1 MSKRQDQQTELVL
14 ENRQVVAIFLG
25 LALLCG
31 VFFSLGY
38 VVGNNTASPATA
50 VAQTDE
56 NLPQAS
62 EKPSSLP
69 SPSYMQR
76 SPMAAS
82 QPLDDTPDDTEL
94 NFYSSVQEDQP
105 QGMLLPET
113 PGDGPA
119 DALTDARTM
128 IAVVP
133 PPPGIVVQVSAL
145 TRREDAESLV
155 ALLEERDLPVLVTTG
170 ENDPLFHVVVGP
182 YTNEAEAQRTKQ
194 ILEQDGFRPFL
205 RR

>member
-1 MSKRQDQQTELVL
+1 LVL
-14 ENRQVVAIFLG
+14 ENRQVVVIFLG

-38 VVGNNTASPATA
+38 VVGSNTAAPPAT
-50 VAQTDE
+50 VVQPEE
-56 NLPQAS
+56 NIPQAS

-76 SPMAAS
+76 SPMASS
-82 QPLDDTPDDTEL
+82 QPRNETPDDTEL
-94 NFYSSVQEDQP
+94 NFYSSVQEDRP
-105 QGMLLPET
+105 PGMLLPQN
-113 PGDGPA
+113 PGDEPTIA
-119 DALTDARTM
+119 PDEELAR

-155 ALLEERDLPVLVTTG
+155 TLLEERDLPVLVTTG
-170 ENDPLFHVVVGP
+170 VNDPLFHVIVGP
-182 YTNEAEAQRTKQ
+182 YTNEAEAQKTKA
-194 ILEQDGFRPFL
+194 ILEQDGFRPFI

>member
-1 MSKRQDQQTELVL
+1 MSTRDEQQTELVL

-38 VVGNNTASPATA
+38 VVGSNTASPHAA

-56 NLPQAS
+56 NLPEAS
-62 EKPSSLP
+62 EKPSAMP
-69 SPSYMQR
+69 SPTYMPR
-76 SPMAAS
+76 NAAAS
-82 QPLDDTPDDTEL
+82 AQPLGGTQNDTDL
-94 NFYSSVQEDQP
+94 NFYSSVEQAQP
-105 QGMLLPET
+105 QGMVSPENPSGNP
-113 PGDGPA
+113 PGNPEDAPPA
-119 DALTDARTM
+119 

-133 PPPGIVVQVSAL
+133 PPSGIVVQVSAL

-155 ALLEERDLPVLVTTG
+155 TLLQERKLPVLVTTG
-170 ENDPLFHVVVGP
+170 PNDPLFHVIVGP
-182 YTNEAEAQRTKQ
+182 YKNEAEAQKTKQ
-194 ILEQDGFRPFL
+194 LLEQDGFRPFI

>member
-1 MSKRQDQQTELVL
+1 MPREDEQTELVL

-38 VVGNNTASPATA
+38 VVGSNTTSSSPT

-56 NLPQAS
+56 NLPVAS

-69 SPSYMQR
+69 APSYMQS
-76 SPMAAS
+76 SPMATA
-82 QPLDDTPDDTEL
+82 QPPDETPDDTEL

-105 QGMLLPET
+105 QGMLPEAAT
-113 PGDGPA
+113 GEEPVEAPA
-119 DALTDARTM
+119 R

-155 ALLEERDLPVLVTTG
+155 ALLEERSLPVLVTTG
-170 ENDPLFHVVVGP
+170 VNDPLFHVVVGP
-182 YTNEAEAQRTKQ
+182 YTSEAEAQKTKAL
-194 ILEQDGFRPFL
+194 LEQDGFRPFI